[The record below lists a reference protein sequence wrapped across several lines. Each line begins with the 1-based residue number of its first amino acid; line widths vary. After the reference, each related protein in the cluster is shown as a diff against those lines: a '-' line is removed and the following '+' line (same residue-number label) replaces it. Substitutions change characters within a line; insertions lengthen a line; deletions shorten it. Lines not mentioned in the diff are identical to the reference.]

1 MRRPIE
7 GCVKTQPDTTV
18 TSVKS
23 KSGSV
28 VVVFTEARFGDEMR
42 ETSPRSLRQRQ
53 ERSIVHFRRSR
64 DQRR

>member
-7 GCVKTQPDTTV
+7 GCVKTQPDTAV

-23 KSGSV
+23 KSGG